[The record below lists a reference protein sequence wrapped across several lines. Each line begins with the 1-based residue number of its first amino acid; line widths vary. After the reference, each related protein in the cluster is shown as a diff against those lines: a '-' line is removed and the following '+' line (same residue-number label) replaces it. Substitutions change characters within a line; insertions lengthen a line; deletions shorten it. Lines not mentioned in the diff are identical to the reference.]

1 MSVRLESTRSS
12 APMLTSRIPFSFNAL
27 RKMFWF
33 SSFWKRDGGFLLYFL
48 TSVPDSSSYSIIGL
62 TPGLTS
68 TTRSSILTPRGFK
81 TLFHQRV
88 KVLSCCASCASRI
101 DAALLAKSASSAVVP
116 AGVLFLPKTPI
127 PVLTSPPS
135 SASVGGECSRRVKV
149 SVFET
154 SFISASRSRVFSFFG
169 FMKQTQTHFLLS
181 Q

>member
-1 MSVRLESTRSS
+1 
-12 APMLTSRIPFSFNAL
+12 MLTSRIPFSFNAL

-48 TSVPDSSSYSIIGL
+48 TSVPDSSSYSMIGL

-135 SASVGGECSRRVKV
+135 SASFGGECSPDVLPSRRHVAGFFSSV
-149 SVFET
+149 SLPASL
-154 SFISASRSRVFSFFG
+154 SFR
-169 FMKQTQTHFLLS
+169 QLW
-181 Q
+181 